1 MHSLTPYAIASVLLA
16 SFGGAHAASIIGVNF
31 NNGDT
36 AGAQADGNFGATW
49 TNVNTVTGSGLAVN
63 GTGSV
68 AMNWAASNFWNAGS
82 WTSTS
87 VGGAF
92 NTPIGMMRV
101 YLDDGDGPAGGAPG
115 SLGSV
120 NGDGIGVTINLTG
133 MSAWL
138 ASEGATGYTIQ
149 AYFSTDTDSATFR
162 PISVRD
168 GNTVTSSILET
179 ITPTVQ
185 GNGLWDGTIV
195 DVGGNGS
202 GGTRGNAVFSTAFT
216 QDAITLTV
224 ESVSGSSRGTLAGF
238 VITAIPEPA
247 AALLGT
253 LGLLGILRRR
263 RQ

>member
-1 MHSLTPYAIASVLLA
+1 MNSLSPFAIAGLLLA
-16 SFGGAHAASIIGVNF
+16 SLGGAHAATIIGVNF

-36 AGAQADGNFGATW
+36 AGAQTNGNFGATW
-49 TNVNTVTGSGLAVN
+49 TNVNTVTGSSLAVN
-63 GTGSV
+63 GTSSV
-68 AMNWAASNFWNAGS
+68 TMNWAASNFWNAGS

-115 SLGSV
+115 SLGAV
-120 NGDGIGVTINLTG
+120 NGDGIGVTVNLTG
-133 MSAWL
+133 MTAWL

-149 AYFSTDTDSATFR
+149 AYFSTDTGSATFR

-168 GNTVTSSILET
+168 GSTVTSTILET

-185 GNGLWDGTIV
+185 GNGLWNGTIV
-195 DVGGNGS
+195 DAGGNNS
-202 GGTRGNAVFSTAFT
+202 GGTRGDAVFSTVFT

-224 ESVSGSSRGTLAGF
+224 QSISGSSRGTLAGF
-238 VITAIPEPA
+238 VITAVPEPA

-253 LGLLGILRRR
+253 LGLLAILRRR
-263 RQ
+263 RS